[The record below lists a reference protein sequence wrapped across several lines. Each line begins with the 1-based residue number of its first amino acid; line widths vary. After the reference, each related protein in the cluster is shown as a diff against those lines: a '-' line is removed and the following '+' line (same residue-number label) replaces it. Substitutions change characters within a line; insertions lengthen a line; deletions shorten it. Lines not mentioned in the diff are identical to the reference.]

1 MVSGL
6 EVENKES
13 QWGLR
18 EVIIEG
24 CRSWGPMKNMEN
36 NLRCGS
42 HTIEVVSVW
51 HVQEIMNQLK
61 KTV

>member
-24 CRSWGPMKNMEN
+24 CRSWGFTKNKE
-36 NLRCGS
+36 
-42 HTIEVVSVW
+42 
-51 HVQEIMNQLK
+51 K
-61 KTV
+61 